1 MTITTID
8 PGTGQALAAYRTH
21 TDAQV
26 NSILERA
33 HTAATHWGNA
43 DLDERRQV
51 LERFAAVL
59 REEADALATLITAE
73 MGKVLVEARAEV
85 EKCAVTCDYYAAH
98 APSMLAD
105 EPVPV
110 DGAVVHVAYEPIGLV
125 LAIMPWN
132 FPLWQVVRFAA
143 PALVAGNGALLK
155 HSPNVTGCALALQG
169 LLEKAGLPPGVF
181 TSLVIDDDRVAE
193 VTERIITD
201 DRVAAVTLTGSNRAG
216 EEVGALAGRSVKKAV
231 LELGGSDAFVVLA
244 DADVEAAAQAAVQA
258 RFHNA
263 GQSCI
268 CSKRFIVEDA
278 VHDEFL
284 AGFVRRVEEL
294 VVGDPSDPGTTTGPM
309 ARGDLR
315 DELDRQVRESVDLGA
330 IVLTGG
336 APLPGPG
343 FGYAPTVMTAAPG
356 MPIFDEETFGPVAAV
371 VRAEDATAAMRLAG
385 STDFGLGLSIWTS
398 DTARAHE
405 LARRVTTGV
414 VFVNAVVLSDPR
426 VPFGGTKRS
435 GFGRELSVHGLRE
448 FCNVRTYWTVGTDAE
463 ARPRR
468 FGNVTASATGS
479 AL

>member
-1 MTITTID
+1 MTLTTTD
-8 PGTGQALAAYRTH
+8 PATGDVLAEYRTH
-21 TDAQV
+21 TDDEIDGLLA
-26 NSILERA
+26 RA
-33 HTAATHWGNA
+33 HAAAAHWGKA

-59 REEADALATLITAE
+59 RQEADRLAALVTAE
-73 MGKVLVEARAEV
+73 MGKVLAEARAEV

-98 APSMLAD
+98 ARAMLAD
-105 EPVPV
+105 EPVSV

-125 LAIMPWN
+125 LAVMPWN
-132 FPLWQVVRFAA
+132 FPLWQAVRFAA

-155 HSPNVTGCALALQG
+155 HSPNVTGCALALQD
-169 LLEKAGLPPGVF
+169 LLEKAGLPTGVF
-181 TSLVIDDDRVAE
+181 TTLVVEEERVPE
-193 VTERIITD
+193 VTERIIAD

-216 EEVGALAGRSVKKAV
+216 AEVGALAGRHVKKAV

-244 DADVEAAAQAAVQA
+244 DADVEAAARAAVQA

-278 VHDEFL
+278 VHDAFL
-284 AGFVRRVEEL
+284 AAFVQRVEEL
-294 VVGDPSDPGTTTGPM
+294 VVGDPRDPATTTGPM

-315 DELDRQVRESVDLGA
+315 EQLHHQVRHSVDRGA
-330 IVLTGG
+330 TVLTGG
-336 APLPGPG
+336 EPLSGCG

-356 MPIFDEETFGPVAAV
+356 MPVFDEETFGPVAAV
-371 VRAEDATAAMRLAG
+371 VRASDAADAMRLAG
-385 STDFGLGLSIWTS
+385 ATEFGLGLSIWTS

-405 LARRVTTGV
+405 LARGVITGA
-414 VFVNAVVLSDPR
+414 VFVNAVVASDPR

-448 FCNVRTYWTVGTDAE
+448 FVNVRTFWTVE
-463 ARPRR
+463 ADSASTPSRSPLT
-468 FGNVTASATGS
+468 TARAT
-479 AL
+479 